1 MAKKYKFEVEADTG
15 SAKNDLSGIADKLS
29 DISVTAQAAGAEL
42 GNVGKM
48 TPALVKGFKGVGSAI
63 KAAFAAT
70 GIGIVALLFDM
81 FKNNQ
86 KVLDIFNTAVSAIQN
101 VFNDI
106 FQLVQPLLDSLMKLF
121 TDPKEAIKELGKMI
135 KDYVINYF
143 NQAWDIIKNLG
154 GAIANLF
161 TGDWEGL
168 KANLKEIGT
177 SVTDAILGSEGASE
191 KMLENVKE
199 AVKEASKLTDL
210 LNKVKIAEAEL
221 EKLREKGDL
230 RLEKLRQLRDD
241 ESKSLSER
249 IAANEE
255 LGKALEEQIVKEL
268 ELAKLRT
275 AAAKLEW
282 ETKKNIENQ
291 ADYIRAQ
298 AAEIAVMNRLEGQRS
313 EMLMNTNS
321 LLREQNDIQ
330 KSAREAAQQ
339 VADIQREI
347 DKLAIASTL
356 ERLQF
361 DLDSIEKKKQAQ
373 LTAIETELQG
383 VQAGTARYQELL
395 NERAVIEAQANLDR
409 LTKNQEYLAEKER
422 QDKEALDREKAN
434 LEAFSAWADQ
444 NAQASK
450 EREKM
455 KADYVAGV
463 AESLAGSVGTIF
475 SENAGVQKGIAI
487 AEATISTYKGAAMNL
502 SATPFMPLNIIM
514 AAATVAAGIATVA
527 KIAKQKIPGKGGGAG
542 GGASIDSSMPGGGG
556 RQPGSFSMVQ
566 PLNQQITT
574 ALDQSKLE
582 PQRAYVVSGDIESA
596 AELDRNIKA
605 NARG

>member
-1 MAKKYKFEVEADTG
+1 
-15 SAKNDLSGIADKLS
+15 
-29 DISVTAQAAGAEL
+29 
-42 GNVGKM
+42 M
-48 TPALVKGFKGVGSAI
+48 TPGLVKGFKGVGSAI

-70 GIGIVALLFDM
+70 GIGVVALLFDM

-86 KVLDIFNTAVSAIQN
+86 KVLDIFNTSVAAIQN
-101 VFNDI
+101 VFNDL
-106 FQLVQPLLDSLMKLF
+106 FELVQPLFESLMKLF

-143 NQAWDIIKNLG
+143 NQAWDVVKNLG

-177 SVTDAILGSEGASE
+177 SVVDGILGSEGASE
-191 KMLENVKE
+191 KMLENIKD
-199 AVKEASKLTDL
+199 AVKEASILTDL
-210 LNKVKIAEAEL
+210 LNRVKLAEAEL

-230 RLEKLRQLRDD
+230 RLEKLRQTRDD
-241 ESKSLSER
+241 ESKSLAER

-255 LGKALEEQIVKEL
+255 LGVALEEQITKEL
-268 ELAKLRT
+268 DLAKLRT
-275 AAAKLEW
+275 QAAKLQW
-282 ETKKNIENQ
+282 ETTKNIENQ

-321 LLREQNDIQ
+321 LLREQNEIQ
-330 KSAREAAQQ
+330 KGIREAAQE

-347 DKLAIASTL
+347 DKLAITSTL
-356 ERLQF
+356 EKLQF
-361 DLDSIEKKKQAQ
+361 DIDSIEQKKQAQ
-373 LTAIETELQG
+373 LEAIETELQA
-383 VQAGTARYQELL
+383 VQAGTVRYQELL
-395 NERAVIEAQANLDR
+395 NQRAVIEAQANLDR
-409 LTKNQEYLAEKER
+409 LTKNQEYLTEKER
-422 QDKEALDREKAN
+422 QDKEALDREKSNLQAFEDWAN
-434 LEAFSAWADQ
+434 Q
-444 NAQASK
+444 NAELTK

-455 KADYVAGV
+455 KAEYITGV
-463 AESLAGSVGTIF
+463 AESLASSVGTIF

-542 GGASIDSSMPGGGG
+542 GGGGIDSSMPGGGG

-574 ALDQSKLE
+574 ALDSSKLE

-596 AELDRNIKA
+596 AELDRSIKA